1 MVLAAAGGVNH
12 DKLVD
17 IAKEH
22 FGTTTV
28 ESKEWVSPE
37 PCQYTGS
44 EVSNENNN

>member
-22 FGTTTV
+22 FGSTTS
-28 ESKEWVSPE
+28 ESKEWVAPAS
-37 PCQYTGS
+37 CQYTGS
-44 EVSNENNN
+44 EVRITF